1 MSQRPLVLV
10 SGLTI
15 GDYLLWNWSLNANHA
30 VIALISGLTLP
41 PLALATLWLLA
52 LSLARVIARTARHP
66 AATRR
71 RASPSRPPSEAP
83 RPSAGALAREESAAA
98 ESRTAASSS
107 GKLAA

>member
-1 MSQRPLVLV
+1 VSQRPLVLV

-15 GDYLLWNWSLNANHA
+15 GDYLLWNWSLNASHA

-52 LSLARVIARTARHP
+52 LSLARVIARTARRSP
-66 AATRR
+66 ATRR
-71 RASPSRPPSEAP
+71 TAESARAPSEAP
-83 RPSAGALAREESAAA
+83 RPSAGALAREKSAAA
-98 ESRTAASSS
+98 QSQAATGSS